1 MDSKAVR
8 YLLILMMSILITAT
22 MTGCGGGE
30 TDIESA
36 ADEMAAEAGDAV
48 EGAVEDAG
56 EAVAAELN
64 EAAVMV
70 LAKADALDGTK
81 DMIVTKCVSCGLTM
95 DGNAEYAAQL
105 GEYELHFCNEECL
118 TKFNENP
125 VETLTTMEL
134 PELDPS
140 KLLE

>member
-48 EGAVEDAG
+48 EGAVEEVG
-56 EAVAAELN
+56 TELN
-64 EAAVMV
+64 EAALMV
-70 LAKADALDGTK
+70 LAKADAFDGTE
-81 DMIVTKCVSCGLTM
+81 DMIVSKCASCALAM
-95 DGNAEYAAQL
+95 DGNAEYAAHL
-105 GEYELHFCNEECL
+105 GEYELHFCNEECM

-134 PELDPS
+134 PELDPA